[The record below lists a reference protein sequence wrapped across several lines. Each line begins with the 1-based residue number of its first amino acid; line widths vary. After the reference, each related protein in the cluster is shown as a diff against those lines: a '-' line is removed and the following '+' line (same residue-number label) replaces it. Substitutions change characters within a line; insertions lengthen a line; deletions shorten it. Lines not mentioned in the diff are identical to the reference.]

1 MTDRGWVAARPLE
14 NELMP
19 KPKKYLFDFD
29 RTKARGYSRHNY
41 LRLDMNEGVSGL
53 PADFVSRAL
62 AQIDGRWLATY
73 PEYGALQTKIAAHNG
88 LALENIVLAN
98 GSDAAIKYIF
108 DAYITPGDRVLYTD
122 PTFAMYPVYCHMF
135 GADGLSVPYREDF
148 TFPWEEFIDRMVPGL
163 RLAVLVNPN
172 NPTGQALPAAQ
183 IFEMIAHAARNEILL
198 LVDEAYFYYYP
209 ETVIRAVTDFRNLIV
224 LRTFSKLCGMASLR
238 LGYAAACPEVIENLR
253 KVRPTYDINGLAV
266 LFGERLLDDPEL
278 IKGLIREARMGKD
291 YLVRKLSEAGI
302 PHREGSANFV
312 LIHCRGRVNAI
323 VSGLAEMKILVSSG
337 FTQTFLKDYVRV
349 TVGSR
354 EVMER
359 FWQAFIKLWQGAH
372 A

>member
-1 MTDRGWVAARPLE
+1 MA
-14 NELMP
+14 

-29 RTKARGYSRHNY
+29 RTKAPEYSRHNY
-41 LRLDMNEGVSGL
+41 LCLDMNEGVPGL
-53 PADFVSRAL
+53 PADFVNRAL
-62 AQIDGRWLATY
+62 ADIDGRWLATY
-73 PEYGALQTKIAAHNG
+73 PEYGALQTKIASHND
-88 LALENIVLAN
+88 LAPENIVLAN

-108 DAYITPGDRVLYTD
+108 DAYVAPGDQVLFTD
-122 PTFAMYPVYCHMF
+122 PTFAMYPVYCRMF
-135 GADGLSVPYREDF
+135 GADALSVPYRHDL
-148 TFPWEEFIDRMVPGL
+148 TFPWEEFVDRMVPGV

-183 IFEMIAHAARNEILL
+183 VIEMIGLAAQNEILL

-209 ETVIRAVTDFRNLIV
+209 DTVIQAVTGFRNLIV
-224 LRTFSKLCGMASLR
+224 LRTFSKLCGMAALR

-253 KVRPTYDINGLAV
+253 KVRPAYDINGLAV
-266 LFGERLLDDPEL
+266 LFGERLLDDPE
-278 IKGLIREARMGKD
+278 IMRRLIREARVGKD
-291 YLVRKLSEAGI
+291 YLVQKLSEASI

-312 LIHCRGRVNAI
+312 LIKCRGRVDAI
-323 VSGLAEMKILVSSG
+323 VSGLAEAKILVSSG
-337 FTQTFLKDYVRV
+337 FTHGFLKDYVRV

-359 FWQAFIKLWQGAH
+359 FWQAFIKLWKGAR